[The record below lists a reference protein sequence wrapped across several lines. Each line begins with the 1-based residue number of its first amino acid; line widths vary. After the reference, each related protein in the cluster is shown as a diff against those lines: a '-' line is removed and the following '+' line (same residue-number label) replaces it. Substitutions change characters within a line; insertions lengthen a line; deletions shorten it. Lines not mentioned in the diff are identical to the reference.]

1 MSVRRG
7 LACLLAMTPMIA
19 LGLPLESRVPGGV
32 ALLPLGKVE
41 ANRPAPRAW
50 LDQQAVWVTRD
61 RGEWIAVV
69 GIGLDAP
76 TGTHALRVSDGADE
90 KSLSFEVQ
98 PKHYPEQHVTLKD
111 MSKVRL
117 SPEDE
122 ARALAEI
129 ARIKEIRQHW
139 RPLPDA
145 DGRLALPA
153 DGRFSGRFGNRRV
166 FNGEPRAPHSG
177 ADIAIPRGTPVKAA
191 AAGKVLAVDDYFFN
205 GKTIFIDH
213 GNGLITLVCHLD
225 RIDVAAGQS
234 VSSGQDIGRS
244 GMSGRASGPHLHW
257 SVYLNGVAVDPALWV
272 RRTAAESSGKIKTP
286 STRRP

>member
-1 MSVRRG
+1 MSARKG
-7 LACLLAMTPMIA
+7 FAGLLALMPMIA
-19 LGLPLESRVPGGV
+19 LGLPLESRVPGGI

-41 ANRPAPRAW
+41 VHHQAPRAW
-50 LDQQAVWVTRD
+50 LDQQPVWVTRD

-69 GIGLDAP
+69 GIALDTP
-76 TGTHALRVSDGADE
+76 TGPHTLRVSDGADE
-90 KSLSFEVQ
+90 KSLSFEIQ
-98 PKHYPEQHVTLKD
+98 AKHYPEQHVTLKD

-122 ARALAEI
+122 TRALAEI

-139 RPLPDA
+139 RPTPDA
-145 DGRLALPA
+145 DGHLTLPA
-153 DGRFSGRFGNRRV
+153 DGLFSGRFGNRRI

-177 ADIAIPRGTPVKAA
+177 ADIAIPRGTVVKAA
-191 AAGKVLAVDDYFFN
+191 AAGTVLAVDDYFFN

-225 RIDVAAGQS
+225 RIDVALGQS
-234 VSSGQDIGRS
+234 VSSGQEIGRS

-272 RRTAAESSGKIKTP
+272 RPTKTGSSGKVKTP
-286 STRRP
+286 STKRL